1 LLHNTPYI
9 ILRIPCAPVE
19 GAALINRI
27 SGRNQCDFVATKEC
41 HRGVHL
47 VSVAEA
53 SESAQKT
60 YR

>member
-1 LLHNTPYI
+1 
-9 ILRIPCAPVE
+9 VE